1 MTSRTM
7 PNPLPV
13 IAAIP
18 NYNMGE
24 TLLKLLP
31 QVLAQNYDAVFVLDD
46 ASTDH
51 SSAVVREFGKE
62 VKFIQSS
69 ENRGAGANRNQII
82 DQVADGALIHF
93 IDADMDLETPETP
106 SVARE
111 LARRYADRGVG
122 MIGGLVRRSD
132 GHQEWCNHGAVL
144 SLWGNNTG
152 ALQLWI
158 ERLRGKPRL
167 AGAFRRAVRPAVK
180 DWPNVLAPPAPAPAY
195 WVHEGNM
202 LVYSTIFRSVGGFD
216 PALRAQEIQD
226 LCIRLEK
233 KGIKRQF
240 DPSIKVLHHHI
251 DVRGTNRRKWERHAT
266 RYLIRKHGLYRF
278 LTDH

>member
-1 MTSRTM
+1 MTPRTV
-7 PNPLPV
+7 PNELPV
-13 IAAIP
+13 VAAIP

-24 TLLKLLP
+24 NLRRLLP
-31 QVLAQNYDAVFVLDD
+31 QVLAQQYDSVFVLDD

-51 SSAVVREFGKE
+51 SADVVREFRDE
-62 VKFIQSS
+62 VKFVRSR

-106 SVARE
+106 TVARE
-111 LARRYADRGVG
+111 LAERYADRGVG
-122 MIGGLVRRSD
+122 LIGGLVTLAD
-132 GHQEWCNHGAVL
+132 GRQEWCNHGAVF

-152 ALQLWI
+152 VLQLSI
-158 ERLRGKPRL
+158 ERLRERPRL
-167 AGAFRRAVRPAVK
+167 AGAVRRVVAPAMGN
-180 DWPNVLAPPAPAPAY
+180 WPNTLEPPAPAPAY

-202 LVYSTIFRSVGGFD
+202 LVYSTIFRSIGGFD
-216 PALRAQEIQD
+216 PALRCQEIQD
-226 LCIRLEK
+226 LSIRLEQR
-233 KGIKRQF
+233 GIKRQF
-240 DPSIKVLHHHI
+240 DPSIRVVHHHI
-251 DVRGTNRRKWERHAT
+251 DVRGKNRQKWENHST

>member
-1 MTSRTM
+1 
-7 PNPLPV
+7 V
-13 IAAIP
+13 VAAIP

-24 TLLKLLP
+24 NLRRLLP
-31 QVLAQNYDAVFVLDD
+31 QVLAQHYDAVFVLDD

-51 SSAVVREFGKE
+51 TTDVVREFGAE
-62 VKFIQSS
+62 VKLVRSS
-69 ENRGAGANRNQII
+69 HNRGAGANRNQII

-93 IDADMDLETPETP
+93 IDADMDLQTAEIP
-106 SVARE
+106 VIARE

-122 MIGGLVRRSD
+122 MIGGLVTLAD
-132 GHQEWCNHGAVL
+132 GRQEWCNHGAVL
-144 SLWGNNTG
+144 SLWGNGTG
-152 ALQLWI
+152 FLQWSI
-158 ERLRGKPRL
+158 EQMRDKPRL
-167 AGAFRRAVRPAVK
+167 AGALRRAVAPAVK
-180 DWPNVLAPPAPAPAY
+180 DWPNTLEPPAPAPTY

-202 LVYSTIFRSVGGFD
+202 LVHSAVFRSVGGFD

-226 LCIRLEK
+226 LSIRLER

-240 DPSIKVLHHHI
+240 DPSIRVVHHHI
-251 DVRGTNRRKWERHAT
+251 DVRGKNRSKWENSAT